1 MIEENAAPTE
11 PMAADLADSAP
22 QRPEVVSTPEAVLD
36 AETLPEAALAR
47 QATEAVEATEEAPAE
62 LPSLSLQALKP
73 KMELNGVVKR
83 VELFGAFVD
92 IGVGKDALVHISQI
106 SEEPVKNVN
115 DVLTAGQ
122 PVTVWVRQ
130 VDAERERI
138 DVTMIKPLGVQWS
151 EIRVGQVVTGKIVRV
166 EKFGVFLE
174 IGAERPGMVH
184 VSELSLGYVGSPE
197 DVYKVDEEL
206 TAKVIKVNS
215 RKKQIDLSVKALE
228 APSAAAQSD
237 DEDDENVPN
246 AIELALRRA
255 LLNSED
261 ADFPELERALE
272 SRVTNKANNRR
283 GKKRDKRAGS
293 RQQQEELLT
302 RTLDSGI
309 GREQPNAN

>member
-1 MIEENAAPTE
+1 MIKENAAPTE
-11 PMAADLADSAP
+11 STAADLTDSAP
-22 QRPEVVSTPEAVLD
+22 QTPEVVSP
-36 AETLPEAALAR
+36 PEAALKS
-47 QATEAVEATEEAPAE
+47 QAPEVTEVTQEAAPAE

-73 KMELNGVVKR
+73 KMELNGIVKR

-115 DVLTAGQ
+115 DVLKAGQ

-130 VDAERERI
+130 VDTERERI
-138 DVTMIKPLGVQWS
+138 DLTMIKPLGVQWN
-151 EIRVGQVVTGKIVRV
+151 EIHVGQVVTGKIVRV

-228 APSAAAQSD
+228 APSAAASD
-237 DEDDENVPN
+237 DDDDENVPN

-272 SRVTNKANNRR
+272 SRGTNKASNRR
-283 GKKRDKRAGS
+283 GKKREKRTGN

-302 RTLDSGI
+302 RTLDSGV
-309 GREQPNAN
+309 GRDRPNAN